1 MPERVSSLPTVTTRV
16 PSPRDTATPM
26 RLGCA
31 VGCRRGIPLVP
42 VRRVRRCPP
51 RRYRRKEGE
60 AVLEGH
66 DVTGFGTAESHVG
79 EYRRCR
85 VVMAVV
91 SVLAGP
97 GAHVENAEPVGLAD
111 EDIAAIVGAVESG
124 EPLDGKIPDLLRLG
138 VVDQHTAVVAQCES
152 RCGTALFDRR
162 SRRRT
167 LLVAEVSPPPSEAH
181 ATSVAVTA
189 VSAATENVSFVRCMS
204 TPYS

>member
-1 MPERVSSLPTVTTRV
+1 MSTRHSLCQFDGFDDVHLAGTV
-16 PSPRDTATPM
+16 
-26 RLGCA
+26 G
-31 VGCRRGIPLVP
+31 
-42 VRRVRRCPP
+42 
-51 RRYRRKEGE
+51 KEGE

-124 EPLDGKIPDLLRLG
+124 EPLDGKIPDLLQGLG

-167 LLVAEVSPPPSEAH
+167 ARRRG
-181 ATSVAVTA
+181 VTA
-189 VSAATENVSFVRCMS
+189 AIRSTRDERCGHRRERGHGKCQFCPLYEHAAQLSR
-204 TPYS
+204 